1 MLKRDGG
8 EVIDEEEQEGD
19 DQKRDGHAE
28 EEGEGMLLGP
38 RLYREFWSSRGK
50 KNGAGGTNFFAVRG

>member
-8 EVIDEEEQEGD
+8 EVGDEEEQEGD
-19 DQKRDGHAE
+19 DQKRDGLA
-28 EEGEGMLLGP
+28 EEGEGILLGP